1 MSSTGVLPVDLLEE
15 IFTRL
20 PVKSLITLTI
30 ICKSWLALI
39 TSQSFAKTHLSRYH
53 LNPNTHLLLLHRPC
67 RETIA
72 IAKLNFLEI
81 PRIVVSPILISET
94 LPAEALSNSL
104 TPICCARNVQA
115 YQETKNSLL
124 RLVGSINGLV
134 CFSRPTLRPTN
145 VVIWNP
151 TTHEFRDVVNRWDKA
166 EYVSREHHGLR
177 GIPKASEGELVVVW
191 VAFMV
196 GEALRGW
203 VPIEE

>member
-39 TSQSFAKTHLSRYH
+39 TSQSFAKIHLSRYY
-53 LNPNTHLLLLHRPC
+53 LNPNTHLLLLHMPC

-81 PRIVVSPILISET
+81 PRIVVSPIPISET

-115 YQETKNSLL
+115 YQEMKNSLL
-124 RLVGSINGLV
+124 RLVDS
-134 CFSRPTLRPTN
+134 N
-145 VVIWNP
+145 VGRQLLLDKK
-151 TTHEFRDVVNRWDKA
+151 TKSSLYTHDKNFKNRWDKA

-177 GIPKASEGELVVVW
+177 GIPKASEGELVVAW